1 MYLRKVEKE
10 IVIPQ
15 KMKRLAKEKCSD
27 EVKGMKK
34 LTMLT

>member
-15 KMKRLAKEKCSD
+15 KMKRLAKKKCAD
-27 EVKGMKK
+27 EVKGRRF
-34 LTMLT
+34 